1 MNMLTVGI
9 ISWLVIVLGIGIFF
23 SFKKVNDNE

>member
-1 MNMLTVGI
+1 MDMLTVGI
-9 ISWLVIVLGIGIFF
+9 VSWLIIVLGIGILL

>member
-9 ISWLVIVLGIGIFF
+9 VSWLVLVLGIGVFL
-23 SFKKVNDNE
+23 STKKVNDNE